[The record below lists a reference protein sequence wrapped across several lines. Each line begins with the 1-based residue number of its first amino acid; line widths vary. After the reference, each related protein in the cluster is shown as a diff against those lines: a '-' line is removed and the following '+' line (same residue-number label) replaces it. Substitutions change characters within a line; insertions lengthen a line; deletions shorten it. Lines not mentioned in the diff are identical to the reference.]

1 MEKTIE
7 DYAIAAMPELINLI
21 DVLHPERR
29 WIQSSREGA
38 THFTYGTETKPTII
52 TTPSGDIGEQL
63 NKHAKYYTEAP
74 REQRVAIQAFKYAQ
88 AMMGHMQMTNMSRKS
103 MLKK

>member
-38 THFTYGTETKPTII
+38 THFTYGLE
-52 TTPSGDIGEQL
+52 GEPISIASHGEGIREEL
-63 NKHAKYYTEAP
+63 GSNAKYYTEAP